1 MEKEPLPC
9 GELLKRLADLYKAK
23 ANGSLRG
30 EGVTLSQLNI
40 LLYLSGKQEETA
52 PLKELE
58 RSFGVSQATI
68 AGISARL
75 EHKGLVEG
83 SIDPKDRRIKHI
95 RLSDGGRELCRRA
108 GAAAEQ
114 NEDWLLGPLEDA
126 EQRELRRLL
135 KKLYDGLR

>member
-52 PLKELE
+52 PLK
-58 RSFGVSQATI
+58 SWSGP
-68 AGISARL
+68 SAFPRPPL
-75 EHKGLVEG
+75 RASLPGWSTKGWWK
-83 SIDPKDRRIKHI
+83 DP
-95 RLSDGGRELCRRA
+95 
-108 GAAAEQ
+108 
-114 NEDWLLGPLEDA
+114 
-126 EQRELRRLL
+126 
-135 KKLYDGLR
+135 